1 MHAEIHF
8 KRNGSPLRIGD
19 RDMNALPLVILVI
32 EFLDPAIELN
42 RQSIDAIEYFDESA
56 NRIIGDGVFDKI
68 QIEILRG
75 AAGIPGYTPHDN
87 TAFYRS
93 ISRHSTI
100 CYRFQDYV
108 LPKL

>member
-75 AAGIPGYTPHDN
+75 AAGIPGHTPHDN

-100 CYRFQDYV
+100 CYRFQDNI
-108 LPKL
+108 LPEL